1 MSAPYGPKQPV
12 LYQPVASQGMVVN
25 PKNSLNK
32 PDIEGKGR
40 EWSFDLCAC
49 TSVGSCCLAWCLP
62 CIIYGSNRERLS
74 YLERN
79 GTPDPDHGG
88 TCNSHC
94 FVYGLITGCLG
105 IGCILQARRIPMFKI
120 FISSFTVKIGNRG
133 HIRSRYGI
141 KGGGCTDCLTSC
153 FCSPCALTQEEA
165 EIELE
170 EKALTQQQGGYYQKA

>member
-1 MSAPYGPKQPV
+1 MSAPYGPKQPI

-40 EWSFDLCAC
+40 EWSSDLCAC
-49 TSVGSCCLAWCLP
+49 TSAVWHGAYLVSYTALIESVSAT
-62 CIIYGSNRERLS
+62 SNAMAR
-74 YLERN
+74 
-79 GTPDPDHGG
+79 PIP
-88 TCNSHC
+88 
-94 FVYGLITGCLG
+94 ITEAHVTVIASSMASSLG
-105 IGCILQARRIPMFKI
+105 V
-120 FISSFTVKIGNRG
+120 SIGNRG